1 MTEVVIVV
9 GVALVV
15 ACVAWF
21 LMTSRHP
28 ENADRHA
35 GDEPYVDRSGHGT
48 SSPEVMDRPAGPDAE
63 NMSTQ
68 PPNRSA
74 APRPEDRRGPS

>member
-48 SSPEVMDRPAGPDAE
+48 SSP
-63 NMSTQ
+63 
-68 PPNRSA
+68 
-74 APRPEDRRGPS
+74 